1 MARRQ
6 VKCIKTKYAA
16 QPHEYITHIG
26 GDWGYNNARMV
37 ILEAEAIMDINTHT
51 HTYFVKDIYGD
62 EAEVLVVRHPSGKDY
77 LRTHRDL
84 TKADNLSQLP
94 LCS

>member
-6 VKCIKTKYAA
+6 VKCIRTKYAA

-26 GDWGYNNARMV
+26 GDWGYNSARVV
-37 ILEAEAIMDINTHT
+37 ITEAEAIKDISTNTHS
-51 HTYFVKDIYGD
+51 YFVRDKNGD
-62 EAEVLVVRHPSGKDY
+62 EAEVSVVHHPSGKDY
-77 LRTHRDL
+77 LRTQRDL